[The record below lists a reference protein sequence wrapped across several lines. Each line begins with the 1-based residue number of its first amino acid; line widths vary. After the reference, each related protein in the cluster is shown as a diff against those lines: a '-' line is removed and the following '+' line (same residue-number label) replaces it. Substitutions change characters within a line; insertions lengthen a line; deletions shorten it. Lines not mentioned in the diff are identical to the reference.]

1 MTSDEKSHT
10 DVQLINRRKRLCGVE
25 MHCTRHPPNETTQ
38 LQEFLMKALRLSVIA
53 MGAGLLMAAPAFAQT
68 TPAQKQQTQDG
79 GSPTQVGPAS
89 AAYKQKTQ
97 DGGSPTL
104 VGPASGA
111 YKQKTQSL
119 SHGDIPVGVAKQN

>member
-1 MTSDEKSHT
+1 
-10 DVQLINRRKRLCGVE
+10 
-25 MHCTRHPPNETTQ
+25 
-38 LQEFLMKALRLSVIA
+38 MKTLRLAVFA

-68 TPAQKQQTQDG
+68 TPAQKQKTQDG
-79 GSPTQVGPAS
+79 NSPTTVGPGSAAYKQKTQDGNSPTTVGPGS

-97 DGGSPTL
+97 DGGSPTM

-119 SHGDIPVGVAKQN
+119 SHGDAPVGVAKQN